1 MCNFFLWFS
10 VLFFQ
15 DYANN
20 LKESGVH
27 GALIALDDNFDGNS
41 FALALQIPTQH
52 AQVISK
58 KLIGKKQV
66 WKAFQSNKGCTKYIK
81 SDRGQYTRTNV
92 EVPPSMEIP
101 LDKSNMIYEGWALG
115 FYNLSHGD
123 WFIIDFWFIPIAR
136 VIN

>member
-1 MCNFFLWFS
+1 MIFLS
-10 VLFFQ
+10 FFQ

-58 KLIGKKQV
+58 N
-66 WKAFQSNKGCTKYIK
+66 S
-81 SDRGQYTRTNV
+81 
-92 EVPPSMEIP
+92 
-101 LDKSNMIYEGWALG
+101 
-115 FYNLSHGD
+115 
-123 WFIIDFWFIPIAR
+123 
-136 VIN
+136 

>member
-1 MCNFFLWFS
+1 MIFCS
-10 VLFFQ
+10 FFQ

-58 KLIGKKQV
+58 NSLNYYYLKNLKLSV
-66 WKAFQSNKGCTKYIK
+66 
-81 SDRGQYTRTNV
+81 R
-92 EVPPSMEIP
+92 
-101 LDKSNMIYEGWALG
+101 NMISLHLTRFRQKSLQIFLVVQECYYA
-115 FYNLSHGD
+115 YS
-123 WFIIDFWFIPIAR
+123 
-136 VIN
+136 VSS

>member
-1 MCNFFLWFS
+1 MTFCS
-10 VLFFQ
+10 FFQ

-66 WKAFQSNKGCTKYIK
+66 
-81 SDRGQYTRTNV
+81 
-92 EVPPSMEIP
+92 
-101 LDKSNMIYEGWALG
+101 
-115 FYNLSHGD
+115 
-123 WFIIDFWFIPIAR
+123 
-136 VIN
+136 

>member
-1 MCNFFLWFS
+1 MFFFVVFVS
-10 VLFFQ
+10 TKNCAIFYMIFCSFFQ

-58 KLIGKKQV
+58 NSLNYYYLKNLKLSV
-66 WKAFQSNKGCTKYIK
+66 
-81 SDRGQYTRTNV
+81 R
-92 EVPPSMEIP
+92 
-101 LDKSNMIYEGWALG
+101 NMISLHLTRFRQKSLQIFLVVQECYYA
-115 FYNLSHGD
+115 YS
-123 WFIIDFWFIPIAR
+123 
-136 VIN
+136 VSS

>member
-1 MCNFFLWFS
+1 VCFVKTFRLVEEIVQFFYDFLFF
-10 VLFFQ
+10 FFQ

-58 KLIGKKQV
+58 N
-66 WKAFQSNKGCTKYIK
+66 S
-81 SDRGQYTRTNV
+81 
-92 EVPPSMEIP
+92 
-101 LDKSNMIYEGWALG
+101 
-115 FYNLSHGD
+115 
-123 WFIIDFWFIPIAR
+123 
-136 VIN
+136 

>member
-1 MCNFFLWFS
+1 MFFVKTFRLVREIVQFVIILCS
-10 VLFFQ
+10 FFQ

-58 KLIGKKQV
+58 N
-66 WKAFQSNKGCTKYIK
+66 S
-81 SDRGQYTRTNV
+81 
-92 EVPPSMEIP
+92 
-101 LDKSNMIYEGWALG
+101 
-115 FYNLSHGD
+115 
-123 WFIIDFWFIPIAR
+123 
-136 VIN
+136 

>member
-1 MCNFFLWFS
+1 MQFFYMIFCS
-10 VLFFQ
+10 FFQ

-58 KLIGKKQV
+58 NSGKFKEKTSLKSLSVSKASQKISKLTGKQP
-66 WKAFQSNKGCTKYIK
+66 Y
-81 SDRGQYTRTNV
+81 
-92 EVPPSMEIP
+92 
-101 LDKSNMIYEGWALG
+101 
-115 FYNLSHGD
+115 
-123 WFIIDFWFIPIAR
+123 
-136 VIN
+136 